1 MKGNSIPFGSRII
14 AVADAYTAM
23 TSDRSYRKALSKDDA
38 LDIMKEES
46 GIKWDPA
53 VVEALFKIV
62 K

>member
-1 MKGNSIPFGSRII
+1 
-14 AVADAYTAM
+14 M